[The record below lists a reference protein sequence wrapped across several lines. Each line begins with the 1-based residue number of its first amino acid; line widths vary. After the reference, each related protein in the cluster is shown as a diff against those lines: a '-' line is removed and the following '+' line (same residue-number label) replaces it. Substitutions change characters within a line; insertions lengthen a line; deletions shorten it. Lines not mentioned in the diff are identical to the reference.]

1 MNKVIVLSVG
11 TILNI
16 LSIICKDLVKFL
28 WTEGKTIHL
37 QALGVKDGQQPAFS
51 LTITRD
57 LIS

>member
-11 TILNI
+11 TFLNI

-37 QALGVKDGQQPAFS
+37 QALGVKD
-51 LTITRD
+51 
-57 LIS
+57 